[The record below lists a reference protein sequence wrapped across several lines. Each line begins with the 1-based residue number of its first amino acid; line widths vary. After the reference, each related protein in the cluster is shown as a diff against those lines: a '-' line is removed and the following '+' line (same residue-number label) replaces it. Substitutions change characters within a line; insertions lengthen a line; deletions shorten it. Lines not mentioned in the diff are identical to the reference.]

1 MVQQVAFKLKPQ
13 SRGFHL
19 ITDEVLRH
27 LPQLPKTGLLNLFV
41 QHTSCSLSICEN
53 WDPSVRED
61 LESIY
66 DRLIPEN
73 APYYQ
78 HTLEGSDDMP
88 AHAKCIITGVSINIP
103 ITEGRLNLGTWQG
116 IYLCEFRNDGGSRHI
131 VATILE

>member
-41 QHTSCSLSICEN
+41 QHTSCSPSICEN

-103 ITEGRLNLGTWQG
+103 ITDGQLNLGTWQG
-116 IYLCEFRNDGGSRHI
+116 IYLCEFRNDGGCRHI

>member
-1 MVQQVAFKLKPQ
+1 MAVQVKFTLKPRR
-13 SRGFHL
+13 RGFHL
-19 ITDEVLRH
+19 ITDEVLRQ
-27 LPQLPKTGLLNLFV
+27 LPQLPVTGLLNLFV
-41 QHTSCSLSICEN
+41 QHTSCALSICEN

-61 LESIY
+61 LKSIY

-103 ITEGRLNLGTWQG
+103 ITDGRLNLGTWQG
-116 IYLCEFRNDGGSRHI
+116 IYLGEFRNDGGSRQI

>member
-1 MVQQVAFKLKPQ
+1 MIQQVAFKLKPQ

-103 ITEGRLNLGTWQG
+103 ITDGRLNLGTWQG
-116 IYLCEFRNDGGSRHI
+116 IYLCEFRNDGGSRRI